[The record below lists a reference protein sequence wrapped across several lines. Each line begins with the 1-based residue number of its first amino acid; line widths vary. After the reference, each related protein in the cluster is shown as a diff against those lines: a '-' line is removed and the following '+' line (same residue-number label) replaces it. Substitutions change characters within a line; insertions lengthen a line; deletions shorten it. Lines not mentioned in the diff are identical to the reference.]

1 MVNATIAGCGRPW
14 PSARDRIWPG
24 LELVGVI
31 GLLELEL
38 WHLRSHGPAW
48 LNVIVYGLIVA
59 LVVVSGRRRRL
70 AGELGEVASVGRTR
84 AWLEVGSAA
93 LVLSAILMGAAALVG
108 DSNETF
114 EFLFLDKPPLKLA
127 NWLVGK
133 FGAALIQQLALQFF
147 LWPVCFELTRSKAV
161 GTVLAAAL
169 FGVIHL
175 PSPTLVAITTL
186 AGVVWITLYRR
197 TARLAPLVVSHMIL
211 ATLAHGGLP
220 ERLTFD
226 MRVGLTATADMKR
239 FEDLNDPRNRL
250 INRRL
255 KRSKADLKHYA
266 TQAYYDARGG
276 TLPGFIRGLYRDIL
290 DRPAAEG
297 DVAYWLDRKLA
308 HPRDDI
314 PSFFLGSDEY
324 AAVQARRLAEG
335 RERAVRR

>member
-1 MVNATIAGCGRPW
+1 MESASI
-14 PSARDRIWPG
+14 ARDFG
-24 LELVGVI
+24 LVAPLRERTRPLTEMVAVV

-38 WHLRSHGPAW
+38 WHLRSEGPTW
-48 LNVIVYGLIVA
+48 LNVIVYGAIVA
-59 LVVVSGRRRRL
+59 VVAHSCRRRWR
-70 AGELGEVASVGRTR
+70 AGWKGEVAEVGAAR
-84 AWLEVGSAA
+84 AWLEVGAVA
-93 LVLSAILMGAAALVG
+93 LALSATLMGAAALVG

-114 EFLFLDKPPLKLA
+114 EFFFLDKPPLKLA

-133 FGAALIQQLALQFF
+133 FGAALIQQLALQLF
-147 LWPVCFELTRSKAV
+147 LWPSCFELTRSKPV
-161 GTVLAAAL
+161 GMVLAASL
-169 FGVIHL
+169 FGIIHL

-186 AGVVWITLYRR
+186 AGVAWIALYRR

-211 ATLAHGGLP
+211 AILAHGGLP

-255 KRSKADLKHYA
+255 KRSKADLKYFA
-266 TQAYYDARGG
+266 TRGYYDAQGG
-276 TLPGFIRGLYRDIL
+276 DFPGFVRGLYRDIL
-290 DRPAAEG
+290 DRPATDG
-297 DVAYWLDRKLA
+297 DVAYWLGRNLA
-308 HPRDDI
+308 RPRDDI

-324 AAVQARRLAEG
+324 ADVQARRATEG

>member
-1 MVNATIAGCGRPW
+1 MEAASIARSGGGW
-14 PSARDRIWPG
+14 LSSRDRIWPA
-24 LELVGVI
+24 LELLGVI

-38 WHLRSHGPAW
+38 WHLRAHGPGW
-48 LNVIVYGLIVA
+48 LNVIVYGLIVGMVA
-59 LVVVSGRRRRL
+59 GSSLRRKR
-70 AGELGEVASVGRTR
+70 AGEVGETAQVGPGR
-84 AWLEVGSAA
+84 AWLEVGAA
-93 LVLSAILMGAAALVG
+93 AFTLSAVLMGAAALVG

-114 EFLFLDKPPLKLA
+114 EFLFLNKPPLKLA

-133 FGAALIQQLALQFF
+133 FAAALIQQLALQMF

-161 GTVLAAAL
+161 GTVLAASL
-169 FGVIHL
+169 FGIIHL

-186 AGVVWITLYRR
+186 AGVVWIVLYRR
-197 TARLAPLVVSHMIL
+197 TARLAPLVISHMIL

-255 KRSKADLKHYA
+255 KRAKPDLKLYA
-266 TQAYYDARGG
+266 TQSYYDAQGG
-276 TLPGFIRGLYRDIL
+276 NLPGYVRGLYRDIL
-290 DRPAAEG
+290 DRPASDG
-297 DVAYWLDRKLA
+297 DVAYWVGRKLA
-308 HPRDDI
+308 KPREDI

-324 AAVQARRLAEG
+324 AAVLARRVEEG
-335 RERAVRR
+335 RERTVQR